1 MSEPKKQL
9 RPLITSI
16 KKTEYASLEEK
27 FQNEVLRPI
36 LKLQHEFII
45 ICFEHFLILNK
56 VQFNELSSIQKADV
70 IQKLFKTDL
79 RLKME
84 LRSLIIG
91 LFTYEEYKAYLI
103 HSSGLN
109 KRIYSMIQ
117 KRVESVYLNN

>member
-45 ICFEHFLILNK
+45 SCFEHFLILNK
-56 VQFNELSSIQKADV
+56 VRFNELSSIQKADV

-103 HSSGLN
+103 HSSRLN

>member
-103 HSSGLN
+103 HSSRLN